1 MCCIDINSYFCIFN
15 EFFTRNIT
23 AHRPKKKKIAFP
35 APFRLLPTILPHNE
49 HQIEFESWEKLLRC
63 CLFSAFNAINGK
75 FRIFTHAM
83 TLLPCSFGACCLLIM
98 MWIKSVEKFSAYTH
112 DRMCWLHCA
121 HFFFFLPR
129 CKMWKICD
137 LFTFWM
143 RSLLFSSLV
152 CTFHNLFCMKNF
164 ICTHILSP
172 RPADRY
178 DERWGW
184 CSQFTTRLAIKKMF
198 NSFFQLVLFFWI
210 ICRDIYF
217 HHCMRIV

>member
-35 APFRLLPTILPHNE
+35 APFRLLPIILPHNE
-49 HQIEFESWEKLLRC
+49 HQIKFESWEKLLRC
-63 CLFSAFNAINGK
+63 CLFSAYNAINGK

-83 TLLPCSFGACCLLIM
+83 TLLLPCSFGACCLLIM

-164 ICTHILSP
+164 ICTHIP
-172 RPADRY
+172 RPADQY

-198 NSFFQLVLFFWI
+198 NSVFFFNSFF
-210 ICRDIYF
+210 F
-217 HHCMRIV
+217 E